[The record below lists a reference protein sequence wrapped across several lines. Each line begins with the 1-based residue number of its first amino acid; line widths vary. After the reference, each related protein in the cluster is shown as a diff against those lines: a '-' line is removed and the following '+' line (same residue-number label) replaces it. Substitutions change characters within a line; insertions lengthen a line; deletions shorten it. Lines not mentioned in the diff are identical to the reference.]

1 LYNQAAR
8 NGGYEESPLDGSDA
22 LNTFLQGV
30 ERRAFRM
37 ARLATGDEDEA
48 LDIVQ
53 DAMFGFVRSYGAR
66 PEGEWPPLFYRTLQ
80 SRITDWHRRT
90 TVRKRWRFWFGGDPD
105 DASAV
110 DPIQLVPDTTSRDPA
125 GTLLGNETTAAI
137 ESALRKLP
145 LRQRQAFLL
154 RAWEG
159 LSVEETATAMG
170 CSGGSVKTHY
180 SRAVHAL
187 RGMLGEYEP

>member
-1 LYNQAAR
+1 MK
-8 NGGYEESPLDGSDA
+8 EFFLDDNDA
-22 LNTFLQGV
+22 LNRFLQGV

-37 ARLATGDEDEA
+37 AQLATGDEDES

-53 DAMFGFVRSYGAR
+53 DSMFVFVRSYGAR
-66 PEGEWPPLFYRTLQ
+66 PEAEWSPLFYRTLQ

-90 TVRKRWRFWFGGDPD
+90 TVRKRWRFWFGNDD

-110 DPIQLVPDTTSRDPA
+110 DPIQLVPDTAGRDPA
-125 GTLLGNETTAAI
+125 GTLLGNEATAAI
-137 ESALRKLP
+137 ESALRGLP

-159 LSVEETATAMG
+159 LNVEETAAAMG

-187 RGMLGEYEP
+187 RGMLGEYAR